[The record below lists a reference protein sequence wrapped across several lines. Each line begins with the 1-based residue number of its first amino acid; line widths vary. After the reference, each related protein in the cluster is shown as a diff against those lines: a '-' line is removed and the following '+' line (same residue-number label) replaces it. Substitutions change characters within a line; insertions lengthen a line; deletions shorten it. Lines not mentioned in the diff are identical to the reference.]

1 MPYLLIQTNQCPDS
15 MAQAALIRHLSAQL
29 AGWLAKPE
37 QYVVVALQPVTA
49 MSFGGSDAPC
59 AYLELKSIGLAEAQL
74 PELSARL
81 CQAIGAGLGIATER
95 IYIEFSAAQPQWWG
109 WNGATF

>member
-1 MPYLLIQTNQCPDS
+1 MPYLLIQTNRPLDS
-15 MAQAALIRHLSAQL
+15 AAQTALLGQSSRLVAQ
-29 AGWLAKPE
+29 WLGKPE
-37 QYVVVALQPVTA
+37 QYVVVALQAGSV

-74 PELSARL
+74 PSLSAKL
-81 CQAIGAGLGIATER
+81 CDHIGSALGVSNER
-95 IYIEFSAAQPQWWG
+95 IYIEFSTAEPQWWG